1 MNLAPEPLFEIQE
14 IPYGVHRCD
23 GARFFQY
30 RSDGAAVDFCL
41 ERVPIFGVNQGPV
54 KFRAFLPSEFH
65 QLATSDAQRHW
76 RACAVTNMINFFS
89 ASAFSS
95 DAAPDLAVLKSFIAE

>member
-23 GARFFQY
+23 GARFFHY
-30 RSDGAAVDFCL
+30 RSEGAAVDFCL
-41 ERVPIFGVNQGPV
+41 ERVPTFGASQGPAM
-54 KFRAFLPSEFH
+54 FRALLPPEFKL
-65 QLATSDAQRHW
+65 LATSDAQRHW
-76 RACAVTNMINFFS
+76 RSCAVRNMVNFLS